1 MNVKGSHKG
10 AEMFFCHYD
19 SPVGRLLVGGEQKLE
34 FIHFPKGKSAIS
46 PAPDWIN
53 ETQPFSDV
61 LFQLDRYFSKTLTR
75 FSLDYSLGGTPFQR
89 RVWETLAKVPYGT
102 TISYGELARRIGN
115 PKAARAVGMA
125 NAKNPIPIIIPC
137 HRVIGKDGSL
147 TGFGGGLDVKQQL
160 LALEGRDLSVA

>member
-1 MNVKGSHKG
+1 
-10 AEMFFCHYD
+10 MFFCYYD

-34 FIHFPKGKSAIS
+34 FIHFPKGKSAIV
-46 PAPDWIN
+46 PALDWIH

-115 PKAARAVGMA
+115 PKASRAVGMA

-147 TGFGGGLDVKQQL
+147 TGFGGGLDVKEQL

>member
-1 MNVKGSHKG
+1 
-10 AEMFFCHYD
+10 MFFCYYD

-34 FIHFPKGKSAIS
+34 FIHFPKGKSAMV
-46 PAPDWIN
+46 PASDWIH

-89 RVWETLAKVPYGT
+89 RVWQTLAKVPYGT
-102 TISYGELARRIGN
+102 TISYGELAWRIGN

-160 LALEGRDLSVA
+160 LALEGKDLSVA